1 MTRIR
6 CFYEDCIFLQ
16 KGICTAAK
24 IELDPDEG
32 CMTYS
37 EDPEDINASGI
48 DDDMDTFEEESWE
61 DAGFEELSD
70 LDFEEDF

>member
-1 MTRIR
+1 M
-6 CFYEDCIFLQ
+6 YEDCIYLR
-16 KGICTAAK
+16 KGFCIAQI

-37 EDPEDINASGI
+37 DDPEDLKTKLTEEDI
-48 DDDMDTFEEESWE
+48 DEFEEDSWE

-70 LDFEEDF
+70 LDYDEGY